1 MTWWWLVPLAL
12 VALMLRV
19 HLFGRRTFDASP
31 RDALIVLGARVLP
44 DGTPSEALV
53 ARVERG
59 VQLFQQGLA
68 PRLVIS
74 GGGAGETSE
83 AAIGRELAL
92 RAGVPESACLIET
105 KSGSTFANAVHSVE
119 LLRPLGVTRVFVVTD
134 DFHAFRAAAHF
145 RRRLRRRGRF
155 RSARA
160 RLRLTALVDA
170 SRSRG
175 SAPSAV
181 AAPLSVV
188 NRPVAHVP
196 TRHRMNGRRSPDPH
210 GGG

>member
-1 MTWWWLVPLAL
+1 MTWWWLVPLAP

-145 RRRLRRRGRF
+145 QRAGFDVEVVSVRRALAFDSRLWWTLREVVAVLRRPW
-155 RSARA
+155 
-160 RLRLTALVDA
+160 LL
-170 SRSRG
+170 
-175 SAPSAV
+175 
-181 AAPLSVV
+181 
-188 NRPVAHVP
+188 H
-196 TRHRMNGRRSPDPH
+196 
-210 GGG
+210 